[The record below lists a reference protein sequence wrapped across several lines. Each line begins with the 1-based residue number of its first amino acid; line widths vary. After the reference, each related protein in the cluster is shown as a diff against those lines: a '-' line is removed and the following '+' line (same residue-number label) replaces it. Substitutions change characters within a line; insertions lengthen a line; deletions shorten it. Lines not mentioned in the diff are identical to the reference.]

1 MKAAKFIGS
10 THVEYVDV
18 SEPQIKCDDE
28 LKIKV
33 HYCGI
38 CGSDLSAYKVGD
50 TVEENTPIDDR
61 PFTHGHE
68 FSGVV
73 VEIGKSVSNFKAVS
87 YTHLTSPR
95 KEIWRKSC
103 GR

>member
-33 HYCGI
+33 HY
-38 CGSDLSAYKVGD
+38 
-50 TVEENTPIDDR
+50 
-61 PFTHGHE
+61 
-68 FSGVV
+68 
-73 VEIGKSVSNFKAVS
+73 
-87 YTHLTSPR
+87 
-95 KEIWRKSC
+95 
-103 GR
+103 